1 MLGKASFNIRILLK
15 SSVRKAFYV
24 CLLLVLTRAFMSTNR
39 SSSSARRTDAV
50 PLNSFITGRYLK
62 RKKNEVKKY
71 RPAPE
76 AEESR
81 SFLTYLHWQGFAYGK
96 IPLPG
101 QLLSCRFVALPYL
114 SPTLSCYKRRKTWH
128 SAWKWRKKGLI
139 LKMFLGMKLRKKA
152 WYFHL
157 RFSNEN
163 FCAIFIHCEEGRLK
177 CKLAAGLRILAKG
190 TKLTWLWQRLWRVEC
205 QPREPGSHG
214 TIKKKKE
221 RRKLS

>member
-1 MLGKASFNIRILLK
+1 MKSRNIDLQHQNLEK
-15 SSVRKAFYV
+15 
-24 CLLLVLTRAFMSTNR
+24 
-39 SSSSARRTDAV
+39 
-50 PLNSFITGRYLK
+50 
-62 RKKNEVKKY
+62 
-71 RPAPE
+71 
-76 AEESR
+76 SR

-128 SAWKWRKKGLI
+128 IAWKLLKKVSFWQKKVLCT
-139 LKMFLGMKLRKKA
+139 KLRMRKKA
-152 WYFHL
+152 VFL
-157 RFSNEN
+157 PTMLSNEN